1 MVVGIIVSTIIITIV
16 FKIALNMFK
25 EKVGWLKIIILVL
38 INQIILEV
46 LWYFMNIYIPDMFF
60 LASIISFLVGLG
72 IYKIGFG
79 MGWFKILIIVIVA
92 TFIGWLV
99 ISFLLILGI
108 PLLIPPG
115 PVPY

>member
-1 MVVGIIVSTIIITIV
+1 M
-16 FKIALNMFK
+16 KIL
-25 EKVGWLKIIILVL
+25 ILVL

-46 LWYFMNIYIPDMFF
+46 LWYFMNIYIPGMYF

-72 IYKIGFG
+72 VYKFGFG
-79 MGWFKILIIVIVA
+79 MGWFKTLIIVIVA

-108 PLLIPPG
+108 PLLIPVG
-115 PVPY
+115 PMPF